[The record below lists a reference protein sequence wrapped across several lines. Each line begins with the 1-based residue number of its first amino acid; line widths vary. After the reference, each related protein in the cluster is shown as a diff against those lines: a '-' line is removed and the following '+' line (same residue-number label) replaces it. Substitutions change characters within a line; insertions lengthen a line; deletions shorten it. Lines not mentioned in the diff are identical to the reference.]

1 MKTVVRTSLPS
12 RAHSP
17 ANRSK
22 AQELAWRWV
31 GAKWPRLLPSEAQ
44 RALPSFERALP
55 GQELLAHTSTNL
67 DGSASVWSLSVAHT
81 QRASLPN
88 PRGGTRTWMTRVQ
101 VIDSGAAD
109 ILSLQTACTEVPEA
123 PLVVAPPR
131 LLSDWV
137 EGLDLQDAGLKVQ
150 GAPREVIDHWQLDAL
165 CEHLFS
171 PERTLPIIAL
181 VNRPQTHYY
190 GVDPQGLSE
199 NLSGLAHVVCIAEHL
214 APDIE
219 SRLGSEFVVAQG
231 AARIYTAGFNTN
243 DDRRTHPLL
252 RDASP
257 RGAERQADP
266 GAFRRLLRRKI
277 CALSVE
283 TGGSRAQSTQASR

>member
-1 MKTVVRTSLPS
+1 MG
-12 RAHSP
+12 
-17 ANRSK
+17 
-22 AQELAWRWV
+22 LA
-31 GAKWPRLLPSEAQ
+31 
-44 RALPSFERALP
+44 SFERALP
-55 GQELLAHTSTNL
+55 GQELLVGTSTGET
-67 DGSASVWSLSVAHT
+67 GSASVWSLSVAHT
-81 QRASLPN
+81 QRASLQN
-88 PRGGTRTWMTRVQ
+88 QRAGTRTWMTRVQ
-101 VIDSGAAD
+101 VIDSGKAD
-109 ILSLQTACTEVPEA
+109 IVCLQTACTEVPEA

-171 PERTLPIIAL
+171 PERKLPIIAL
-181 VNRPQTHYY
+181 VNRPQTRYY

-199 NLSGLAHVVCIAEHL
+199 NLRGLAHVVCIAQHL
-214 APDIE
+214 APEVE
-219 SRLGSEFVVAQG
+219 SRLGSELGVAQG
-231 AARIYTAGFNTN
+231 AARIYTAGFTANA
-243 DDRRTHPLL
+243 DRRTHPLVQ
-252 RDASP
+252 DASP

-283 TGGSRAQSTQASR
+283 TLGSTAQTTQAIH